1 MTWLFIDTSERGVE
15 RLAMIGR
22 TGKIA
27 TRTRRRPRG
36 SVVQTLASFVKPKE
50 VASCEGICVVAG
62 PGSFSAV
69 RSGVLAANLLAR
81 LHSKPLYGVSV
92 EESQSLVDLRSRLVQ
107 GLLTSEPYIAP
118 VYDAEPNITC
128 RVAQAS

>member
-1 MTWLFIDTSERGVE
+1 MWLFIDTSERGKE

-22 TGKIA
+22 TGRI
-27 TRTRRRPRG
+27 TVRTRRRPRG
-36 SVVQTLASFVKPKE
+36 SVVETLASFVEPKA

-81 LHSKPLYGVSV
+81 LYGKPLYGVSV
-92 EESQSLVDLRSRLVQ
+92 EESRSLMDLRSRLVQ
-107 GLLTSEPYIAP
+107 GLLASAPYVAP

-128 RVAQAS
+128 RVLT

>member
-1 MTWLFIDTSERGVE
+1 MWLFIDTSERGRE
-15 RLAMIGR
+15 RLALIGR
-22 TGKIA
+22 TGKIV

-36 SVVQTLASFVKPKE
+36 SVVETLASFTEPKA

-92 EESQSLVDLRSRLVQ
+92 EESRDLPRLWTRLVQ

-128 RVAQAS
+128 RVV